1 MKTNVFFKRSEHV
14 QLYFLHERV
23 NEFKFQVNSPKIVD
37 DTIAIL
43 HLNMGILFA
52 LYITTENV

>member
-1 MKTNVFFKRSEHV
+1 MYNFI
-14 QLYFLHERV
+14 FLHQRV

-43 HLNMGILFA
+43 HLNMDILFA
-52 LYITTENV
+52 LYNNRK